1 MLTVA
6 TQASDPAALD
16 WVEHMAGNLIGAG
29 RIWELQDRL
38 GRGMLMEALRRTGA
52 NYTRAAQL
60 LGVKRQAVQQMVLRY
75 DVEQWAAA
83 LRGGKR
89 GPRVA
94 LDVTGSNIQ
103 QP

>member
-1 MLTVA
+1 MSMVA

-16 WVEHMAGNLIGAG
+16 WLEHMAGNLIGAG

-38 GRGMLMEALRRTGA
+38 GRGMLLEALRRTGA

-75 DVEQWAAA
+75 DLEEWAAA
-83 LRGGKR
+83 LRGR
-89 GPRVA
+89 DRRA
-94 LDVTGSNIQ
+94 QVTLVNVR
-103 QP
+103 